1 MMLVAL
7 TLLGC
12 PKPGGTRGTQ
22 DVPPPSVDA
31 LFDGFLAQTVLP
43 DHSSRR
49 TDMVL
54 SMPAQGI
61 EGPLVIWNASDPD
74 RMLMDTELAGIGRM
88 LTGYDGE
95 IAWSDDPIMGPRVVE
110 DEELDALVFS
120 ATFDGDADWASR
132 YADLTVSGPV
142 TFDEQDAWRVD
153 GDMVAFKSPYTA
165 WFAVDTGLLIGTE
178 FKTPTG
184 MGKLKSTSM
193 FRDYGDIDGVLVPRT
208 TLTRSL
214 GMEQVMTV
222 QGIELDPP
230 ELPDFG
236 PPESVR
242 ALLE

>member
-12 PKPGGTRGTQ
+12 PKPGGTRDA
-22 DVPPPSVDA
+22 DVPPPTVDA
-31 LFDGFLAQTVLP
+31 LFETFVAQTAMP
-43 DHSSRR
+43 EHTSRR
-49 TDMVL
+49 TDFVL

-74 RMLMDTELAGIGRM
+74 RMLMDTDLAGIGRM
-88 LTGYDGE
+88 VTGYDGE
-95 IAWSDDPIMGPRVVE
+95 VAWANDPIMGPRVME
-110 DEELDALVFS
+110 GEELDALVFS
-120 ATFDGDADWASR
+120 ASFDADADWRSR
-132 YADLTVSGPV
+132 YADLVVSGPV
-142 TFDEQDAWRVD
+142 EFDGQQAWQVK
-153 GDMVAFKSPYTA
+153 GNMIAFKSPYTA
-165 WFAVDTGLLIGTE
+165 WFAVDSGLMIGTE

-193 FRDYGDIDGVLVPRT
+193 MRDYGQVDGMLVPRT
-208 TLTRSL
+208 VLTRSL

-222 QGIELDPP
+222 QTIELDPP